1 MWQKQHTCSARAY
14 LCVFCH
20 SRLLN
25 RTAAP
30 SCRPFFIN
38 LSLREKFYFL
48 LMLLLKTKI
57 LVGILH
63 ENVIQRK
70 EQREKNTINQS
81 AGAAG
86 GTGKR

>member
-1 MWQKQHTCSARAY
+1 MWQKQHTCPARAC

-20 SRLLN
+20 SRLPDSP
-25 RTAAP
+25 AD
-30 SCRPFFIN
+30 SFCRPFFIN
-38 LSLREKFYFL
+38 LSLRGKFYFL
-48 LMLLLKTKI
+48 LMLAQKI
-57 LVGILH
+57 KFLVGLLH

-86 GTGKR
+86 